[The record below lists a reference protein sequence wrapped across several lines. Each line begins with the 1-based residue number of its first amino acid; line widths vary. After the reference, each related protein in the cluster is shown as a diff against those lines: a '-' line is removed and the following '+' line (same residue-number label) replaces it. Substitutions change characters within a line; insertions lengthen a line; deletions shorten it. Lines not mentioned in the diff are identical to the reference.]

1 MKLETAKRLY
11 EYRKASGFSQEQ
23 VAAKIGVSRQ
33 AVSKW
38 ECAESSPDT
47 DNLIALAVL
56 YDVTVDELL
65 FADPEEMTV
74 RAARAQ
80 ERAAEPHSAE
90 NPAGETA
97 VPAADASGAGNTAPD
112 PQDSTVQDQTAPHPK
127 VAEGR
132 PFVSSD
138 SREGAGVPGNMP
150 YTRTYDDE
158 GAPHGYDGEGSPRG
172 YDGEGGPRGYND
184 DSYDDGAEAFASSD
198 AFAEESTWQ
207 RPNNPDDDYVDVSFT
222 RGVHVRDSKK
232 GEEVHVGWDG
242 IHVDSDKEHVHL
254 DFGFLARM
262 IREFRKDQ
270 R

>member
-56 YDVTVDELL
+56 YGVTVDELL

-90 NPAGETA
+90 NPAGGTA

-112 PQDSTVQDQTAPHPK
+112 PQDSTVQDQAAPHPK

-132 PFVSSD
+132 PFVSAD

-150 YTRTYDDE
+150 YSRTYDDE
-158 GAPHGYDGEGSPRG
+158 GAPRG
-172 YDGEGGPRGYND
+172 YDGEGGPRGYDD

-207 RPNNPDDDYVDVSFT
+207 RPNSPDDDYVDVSFT

-242 IHVDSDKEHVHL
+242 IHVDNDKEHVHL